1 MKKILMVFIGVL
13 VAILGYN
20 FFGTEK
26 NIDSLKEKIVVE
38 HSGGITEVVKNPE
51 NIVVFDYGILD
62 TLNYLDVEVKGV
74 VKSSLPSFLS
84 RFQDEKYQNAGGLK
98 EPDFEKIYAM
108 QPELIIISGRQE
120 PFYKQLSE
128 IAPTI
133 YLATNGEDYIA
144 NFKKNHEIIGKIFG
158 KEEEVKVAVEKI
170 EKKIEGIKEYIT
182 NKKYTGLVTL
192 SNNGKISAYG
202 EKSRFGMIHSYFGF
216 KGLDEIKASNHG
228 SSVTFEYVLEKDPDF
243 LFVIDRAAVAG
254 GDVKANKAFDNSII
268 HSTSAFK
275 NNRIIFLDAEVWY
288 NSTGGISSTEK
299 MISEMGNLK

>member
-1 MKKILMVFIGVL
+1 MKKILMVFTGVL

-26 NIDSLKEKIVVE
+26 NIDSVKEKIVVE

>member
-1 MKKILMVFIGVL
+1 GVL

-26 NIDSLKEKIVVE
+26 NIDSVKEKIVVE

>member
-1 MKKILMVFIGVL
+1 
-13 VAILGYN
+13 
-20 FFGTEK
+20 
-26 NIDSLKEKIVVE
+26 
-38 HSGGITEVVKNPE
+38 
-51 NIVVFDYGILD
+51 
-62 TLNYLDVEVKGV
+62 
-74 VKSSLPSFLS
+74 
-84 RFQDEKYQNAGGLK
+84 
-98 EPDFEKIYAM
+98 
-108 QPELIIISGRQE
+108 E

>member
-1 MKKILMVFIGVL
+1 MKKILMVFMGVL

-26 NIDSLKEKIVVE
+26 NIDSVKEKIVVE

-182 NKKYTGLVTL
+182 NKKYTGFVTL

>member
-1 MKKILMVFIGVL
+1 MKKILMVFMGVL

-26 NIDSLKEKIVVE
+26 NIDSVKEKIVVE